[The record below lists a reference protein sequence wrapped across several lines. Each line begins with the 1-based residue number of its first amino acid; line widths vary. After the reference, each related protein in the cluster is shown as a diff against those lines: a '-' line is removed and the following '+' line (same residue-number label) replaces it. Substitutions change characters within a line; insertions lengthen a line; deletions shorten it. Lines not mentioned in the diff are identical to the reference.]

1 MIVLASPEISIL
13 DFTSKAVLPAVS
25 VCYDLFDGDA
35 TRVPRVIN
43 KNKHYAILRHGFA
56 SVKISNISRLIG
68 RQLLRK
74 SHADYL
80 ELSQRYVDV
89 SDFKFIMPK
98 KIAEDPIKK
107 ALFEKAVNAS
117 QKDYA
122 ALRAAGATKEDARYV
137 LSQAIET
144 KIVMSGNLQMWWDFF
159 NLRISNRVQ
168 HECRIAAEKIL
179 IAFAGKSDIF
189 KHHPKLALQ

>member
-1 MIVLASPEISIL
+1 MIVIASPEINIL
-13 DFTSKAVLPAVS
+13 SFVSEAVLPAVS
-25 VCYDLFDGDA
+25 VCYDLCEDDI

-68 RQLLRK
+68 RQILRK

-89 SDFKFIMPK
+89 SNFKFIMPK
-98 KIAEDPIKK
+98 KISEDAIKK
-107 ALFEKAVNAS
+107 SIFENAVNTS
-117 QKDYA
+117 QKEYI

-144 KIVMSGNLQMWWDFF
+144 KIIMSGNLQMWWDFF

-179 IAFAGKSDIF
+179 IAFANKSDIF